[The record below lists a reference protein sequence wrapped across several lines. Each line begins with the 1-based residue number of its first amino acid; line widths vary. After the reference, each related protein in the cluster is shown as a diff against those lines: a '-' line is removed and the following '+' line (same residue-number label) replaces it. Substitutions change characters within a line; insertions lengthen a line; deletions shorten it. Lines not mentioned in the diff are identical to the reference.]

1 MPLVEHLRDPDLEDL
16 DPSRQGSGGF
26 IKESR
31 FPPREGRGPIGPDGV
46 PESTSTAR
54 AGPSDQQD
62 ACGAFGFAGH
72 AMCDLRNAPGG
83 VLHQQDPRVSTR
95 YLVASGTSRQSIA
108 FRMEE
113 THRSDEGY
121 TAPPPMIFLAVLT
134 WILWSLAVCAV
145 VLWLVMFLRLVR
157 ILLTRPTV
165 RQGVGLP
172 APIGGWPSIS
182 VIVPAH
188 NEERVIERCARSL
201 LEQDYPHLQCIFVLD
216 RCTDATAERLAAMDP
231 DGDRLQIIENTS
243 CPSDW
248 AGKCNAA
255 RVGAQEARGDLLLFM
270 DADTFAA
277 PQLLRAAVAVMR
289 ERGVALLSLLST
301 LTCEKDFEVRSQS
314 VASMMLLTLY
324 PPDMVNRMESPR
336 PFANGQFMLFDRDWY
351 DRIGG
356 HEAVKDD
363 LLEDIAF
370 ARCIHSNG
378 ARGNVLMAD
387 GLFTCSMYSSRE
399 AFHRGWQRIFI
410 EACRRKP
417 ARLRKHSIRLVCLGA
432 VLPVALLAGVIVGLV
447 SDLAGGSGPGAG
459 LVWVAAAGLC
469 LQVLGIALMCRMGRQ
484 PIRSLL
490 RFPLGCL
497 EVARILRRGAQVLQT
512 GEPVVWGGRE
522 YVLESR

>member
-1 MPLVEHLRDPDLEDL
+1 
-16 DPSRQGSGGF
+16 
-26 IKESR
+26 
-31 FPPREGRGPIGPDGV
+31 
-46 PESTSTAR
+46 
-54 AGPSDQQD
+54 
-62 ACGAFGFAGH
+62 
-72 AMCDLRNAPGG
+72 
-83 VLHQQDPRVSTR
+83 
-95 YLVASGTSRQSIA
+95 
-108 FRMEE
+108 
-113 THRSDEGY
+113 
-121 TAPPPMIFLAVLT
+121 MIPFAVLT
-134 WILWSLAVCAV
+134 WILWFLAVCAV
-145 VLWLVMFLRLVR
+145 VLWVTMFVRLAR
-157 ILLTRPTV
+157 ILWSRPTV
-165 RQGVGLP
+165 RRGVGMS
-172 APIGGWPSIS
+172 APVGGWPSIS

-201 LEQDYPHLQCIFVLD
+201 LEQDYPHLQIIFVLD
-216 RCTDATAERLAAMDP
+216 RCTDGTAERLAAMDP
-231 DGDRLQIIENTS
+231 GGNRLRIIENES

-255 RVGAQEARGDLLLFM
+255 RVGAGKADGELLLFM
-270 DADTFAA
+270 DADTCAS

-301 LTCEKDFEVRSQS
+301 LTCEKDFEFRSQS

-324 PPDMVNRMESPR
+324 PPDMVNRPDHPR
-336 PFANGQFMLFDRDWY
+336 PFANGQFMLFDREWY

-399 AFHRGWQRIFI
+399 AFRRGWQRIFI

-417 ARLRKHSIRLVCLGA
+417 GRLRKHSIRLICLGV
-432 VLPVALLAGVIVGLV
+432 VLPVGLIVGVIVGSASNLIGD
-447 SDLAGGSGPGAG
+447 SGSGAG
-459 LVWVAAAGLC
+459 LAWVAAAGLC
-469 LQVLGIALMCRMGRQ
+469 LQILGIALMCRMGRQ
-484 PIRSLL
+484 PIRSLV

-497 EVARILRRGAQVLQT
+497 EVARILRSGARVLQT